1 MNTMVEWILRVTGT
15 GVLAT
20 LVFDLWL
27 LLLNRR
33 GVPTMNFALLGRWIA
48 HMRHGRFVHERIA
61 AAPSATFESVVGWVA
76 HYAIGV
82 LFAANALAVLGQ
94 SWFEAP
100 SFGGAL
106 IVGAASVAAPWFIL
120 QPAFGAGIASWNTP
134 TPLRNSIRSLANHL
148 VFGAGLYAGALAMRP
163 LFASG

>member
-1 MNTMVEWILRVTGT
+1 MNTMGEWILRVIGT

-27 LLLNRR
+27 LLLNRW

-82 LFAANALAVLGQ
+82 LFAAIALAVLGQ